1 MTGSIAVAWDKLI
14 FCWRICADPS
24 SFFRLVSASKIF
36 SLNRNRAMDVE
47 VKDSYHMQIAGKKAE
62 ITLRRF
68 AGDIDIFF
76 EVFWKLAYSDSRL
89 NKKTISTVL
98 DLGANIGMTTA
109 YFYSCFP
116 ESAFYCVEPDPDSMV
131 LMKNNLA
138 QVVPEEKIQFLRA
151 AAGAA
156 DSRGEMVTARYAYN
170 RSVRPNPA
178 KGEVKILTIASILSH
193 FNLQYIDLLKMDIE
207 GAESDVFQDAGW
219 LAMVHFIFIEFHS
232 EEGLKNGIARLEE
245 RGFSW
250 KKCKGNDMLIFA
262 ENTIF

>member
-36 SLNRNRAMDVE
+36 SLNRNRVMDVE

-76 EVFWKLAYSDSRL
+76 EVFWKLAYSDSRM

-98 DLGANIGMTTA
+98 DLGANIGMATA
-109 YFYSCFP
+109 YFYSRFP
-116 ESAFYCVEPDPDSMV
+116 GAVFYCVEPDPDSML

-138 QVVPEEKIQFLRA
+138 QLVPSDQIQFLTA

-193 FNLQYIDLLKMDIE
+193 FNLQYIDLLKLDIE
-207 GAESDVFQDAGW
+207 GAESDILQDAGW
-219 LAMVHFIFIEFHS
+219 LTRVHFIFIEFHS
-232 EEGLKNGIARLEE
+232 EAGMNNGIARLEE
-245 RGFSW
+245 KGFSW

-262 ENTIF
+262 ENSIF